1 MSPLEFSV
9 HLKVSEGGNLSC
21 WRTSPPVWVQGC
33 AEHAAACLIIHGAR
47 GDVGMMNAHPTS
59 EGMPP

>member
-1 MSPLEFSV
+1 LLADVAARM
-9 HLKVSEGGNLSC
+9 GAGMRGT
-21 WRTSPPVWVQGC
+21 RT
-33 AEHAAACLIIHGAR
+33 ARLIIHGAR

>member
-1 MSPLEFSV
+1 LLADV
-9 HLKVSEGGNLSC
+9 
-21 WRTSPPVWVQGC
+21 
-33 AEHAAACLIIHGAR
+33 AARMGLIIHGAR